1 MKDHAD
7 ILPDGLDMEMLSDL
21 QRQSREQITKLR
33 KHARWEIS
41 APVKLRP
48 GNFSASEA
56 CHIEGTSV
64 DFSSGG
70 CMANFPVPVPV
81 GDVFRMELDNKEL
94 DLPLVFMRCLR
105 CRLVRE
111 DVYEAGFSF
120 FNPIALPDQNTD
132 DSGQLL

>member
-1 MKDHAD
+1 MNDPAD
-7 ILPDGLDMEMLSDL
+7 ILPDGLDLEMLSDL

-33 KHARWEIS
+33 KHARWELS
-41 APVKLRP
+41 APVKLSP
-48 GNFSASEA
+48 GNQSAGKE

-64 DFSSGG
+64 DFSAGG

-81 GDVFRMELDNKEL
+81 GDVFRMEVEDKEL
-94 DLPLVFMRCLR
+94 DLPMVFMRCLR

-120 FNPIALPDQNTD
+120 FNPITLPNQGDAD
-132 DSGQLL
+132 GGQLL